1 VEGAI
6 VHVDTVLVEV
16 VVKTIGLTVEAV
28 NPVDLRVGVTVA
40 EGFVN
45 AAGLLSLSTKGLIG
59 IVPDVAGVPTLL
71 GSGKG
76 RDDDSSRAF
85 GD

>member
-1 VEGAI
+1 MEGAI